1 MDVRSF
7 KLIDGIELV
16 AELLSVHDQVYTL
29 RRPLVITPMRGN
41 DGIPRLAFS
50 MWSMIR
56 DYDKEVRLFHHSMM
70 DHPAEV
76 TEDISSSYI
85 QQVTGLLV
93 PAAPSG
99 QILQG

>member
-7 KLIDGIELV
+7 KLINGDELI
-16 AELLSVHDQVYTL
+16 AEFISAGADTFTV
-29 RRPLVITPMRGN
+29 RRPLVITPMRGG

-50 MWSMIR
+50 MWSMVR
-56 DYDKEVRLFHHSMM
+56 DFEQEMQLFSHALL
-70 DHPAEV
+70 DRPAAV

-93 PAAPSG
+93 PAAPSS